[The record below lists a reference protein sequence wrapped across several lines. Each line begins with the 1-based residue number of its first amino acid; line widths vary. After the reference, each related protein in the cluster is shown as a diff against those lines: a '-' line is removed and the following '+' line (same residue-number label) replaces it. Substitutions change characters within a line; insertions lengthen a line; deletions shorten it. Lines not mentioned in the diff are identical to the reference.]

1 MFFKK
6 TSLKDETAPPT
17 YEQSLKKPY
26 FSIFVLT
33 RDSEKAKN
41 SVHMAKRAKR
51 SVVYF
56 NPTQRNCPNFNP
68 LAGEE
73 ADAIECIISSYH
85 AGNPDLPVFFLEKG
99 ETLLRS
105 SIKVLKRLDRAELV
119 DGRYA
124 TFYHLNRFLQNA
136 GGEGRRFVQDLD
148 KIKAESAGEAKD
160 NSQIISWFMDNYFSE
175 NSSTYEHTA
184 GVRSAISKIAT
195 NEYLKKVLSPEYDMG
210 ERNEVDFD
218 DLISNHGVT
227 CLCVDGLRF
236 LDTFPAHMFFSRYQ
250 TASARI
256 LNTLESGG
264 AHRLYMDDYL
274 QYFLLSHAPVS
285 PL

>member
-41 SVHMAKRAKR
+41 SVRMAKRAKR
-51 SVVYF
+51 SIVYF

-68 LAGEE
+68 LAGQE
-73 ADAIECIISSYH
+73 AGAIECIISSYH

-124 TFYHLNRFLQNA
+124 TFYHLR
-136 GGEGRRFVQDLD
+136 
-148 KIKAESAGEAKD
+148 
-160 NSQIISWFMDNYFSE
+160 
-175 NSSTYEHTA
+175 
-184 GVRSAISKIAT
+184 
-195 NEYLKKVLSPEYDMG
+195 
-210 ERNEVDFD
+210 
-218 DLISNHGVT
+218 
-227 CLCVDGLRF
+227 C
-236 LDTFPAHMFFSRYQ
+236 
-250 TASARI
+250 
-256 LNTLESGG
+256 
-264 AHRLYMDDYL
+264 
-274 QYFLLSHAPVS
+274 
-285 PL
+285 

>member
-105 SIKVLKRLDRAELV
+105 SIKVPGQQHLLFCQEIDAHAILIVGGGKNGYQKTARKR
-119 DGRYA
+119 
-124 TFYHLNRFLQNA
+124 
-136 GGEGRRFVQDLD
+136 
-148 KIKAESAGEAKD
+148 ESCNG
-160 NSQIISWFMDNYFSE
+160 
-175 NSSTYEHTA
+175 
-184 GVRSAISKIAT
+184 SKT
-195 NEYLKKVLSPEYDMG
+195 LMG
-210 ERNEVDFD
+210 KF
-218 DLISNHGVT
+218 
-227 CLCVDGLRF
+227 
-236 LDTFPAHMFFSRYQ
+236 A
-250 TASARI
+250 A
-256 LNTLESGG
+256 
-264 AHRLYMDDYL
+264 
-274 QYFLLSHAPVS
+274 
-285 PL
+285 